1 MKRNVT
7 ILTLCLALLVGLLLT
22 MTAGAHPVA
31 VTDSTRSDWF
41 GKGPPASNIGTIVR
55 DSTGRGE
62 FVWTDAKAD
71 QRVAS
76 PVGATGNI
84 TPEADLIKFDV
95 TADTSNLYFL
105 VKMDRVGGLSNDPSP
120 EVMIA
125 IDNDSLHTLGS
136 SALPD
141 GMATN
146 VDDQARWDYVVE
158 TRFTKTAVTAAPDI
172 YISPS
177 TVATPCPTCEA
188 QLLSAAVRKGS
199 FIEIKVPWNQ
209 IGNMPAQQNSL
220 RFTVLTFYSDK
231 RAPSDGIDS
240 RAIDVLS
247 PQSTAAELSG
257 DNTINYY
264 VDLHFN
270 ASGDVFAPL
279 LISEFLPD
287 PPTPN
292 DPQGEWI
299 EIYNPNSFDV
309 DLQGY
314 KIGDQAYRGGNQGML
329 LLSAQPLLLPHGQ
342 AIVVAN
348 DKSVFQLRYP
358 GVPAGQI
365 IDMTTLTSYP
375 AWASG
380 VISLQNTN
388 NGNPFKESIALLDPQ
403 DTIVDLVQYSTPVL
417 ASRLDPDNQPIVLT
431 STSVAPNAS
440 YDRCP
445 SSRDTNNGEVD
456 FYVHTDVLQQTP
468 GQPCQGVPGIDL
480 RIAKAGPDTAAAGAT
495 IQYIISFSND
505 GDTAA
510 SSVVITDTLPSG
522 VTCVSQSS
530 SPPATSAS
538 GCPGGPSLSWT
549 YGSMSP
555 HTIGSI
561 TVNALISPSVGND
574 VTLVNQARIRST
586 PPEAPN
592 TLGNNFTTQTL
603 ITAGPPD
610 LSVQSTWPTTSVT
623 PGDQFSYTI
632 NYANNGADDAS
643 NIAITDFL
651 PNNVTLVSQSAPGAS
666 FNNGNSSAL
675 KWTIGTLA
683 SGDSGTI
690 TLVVQVHSS
699 PKTGTPLTN
708 KITISDDQIASD
720 PTPGNN
726 TEIKS
731 ATVGQHKVYLPVLIR

>member
-31 VTDSTRSDWF
+31 VTDSTRGDWF
-41 GKGPPASNIGTIVR
+41 GNGPPASNIGTIVR
-55 DSTGRGE
+55 DSTFRGE

-84 TPEADLIKFDV
+84 TPEADLIKFNV

-105 VKMDRVGGLSNDPSP
+105 VKMNRISGLSNDPSP

-125 IDNDSLHTLGS
+125 IDNDSNHTMGTD
-136 SALPD
+136 ALPD
-141 GMATN
+141 SMATK
-146 VDDQARWDYVVE
+146 VDDQARWEYVVE
-158 TRFTKTAVTAAPDI
+158 TQFTKTAPTANPKI
-172 YISPS
+172 YASPS
-177 TVATPCPTCEA
+177 MTGTISMSSEA

-199 FIEIKVPWNQ
+199 FIEIKVPWDQ

-220 RFTVLTFYSDK
+220 RFTVLSFYSDK
-231 RAPSDGIDS
+231 RVPSDGIDS
-240 RAIDVLS
+240 GAIDVLS

-287 PPTPN
+287 PPTTN

-309 DLQGY
+309 SLQGY
-314 KIGDQAYRGGNQGML
+314 KIGDQAYRSGNQGMVQL
-329 LLSAQPLLLPHGQ
+329 PAQPLPHGQ
-342 AIVVAN
+342 AVVVAN
-348 DKSVFQLRYP
+348 NASVFQLRYP
-358 GVPAGQI
+358 TVPAGKI
-365 IDMTTLTSYP
+365 IDMNTLTSYP

-417 ASRLDPDNQPIVLT
+417 ASRLDPDNQPIILT
-431 STSVAPNAS
+431 GTSVAPNAS

-456 FYVHTDVLQQTP
+456 FYVHTDVTQQTP

-480 RIAKAGPDTAAAGAT
+480 RIAKTGPDTAAAGAT

-530 SPPATSAS
+530 SPIATSAS
-538 GCPGGPSLSWT
+538 GCPGGPNLSWT

-561 TVNALISPSVGND
+561 TVNALISPTAGSD
-574 VTLVNQARIRST
+574 VTLVNRAGIRST
-586 PPEAPN
+586 PAEAAN

-643 NIAITDFL
+643 GIVITDFL

-666 FNNGNSSAL
+666 FNNATSSAP
-675 KWTIGTLA
+675 KWTIDTLA

-690 TLVVQVHSS
+690 TLVVQVLSS